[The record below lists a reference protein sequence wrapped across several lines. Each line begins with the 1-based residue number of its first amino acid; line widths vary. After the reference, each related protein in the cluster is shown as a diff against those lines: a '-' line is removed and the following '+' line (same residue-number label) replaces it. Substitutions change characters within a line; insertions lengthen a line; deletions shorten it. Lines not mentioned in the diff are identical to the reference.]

1 MIRVGIIGTSFITE
15 YLIEAFKKVSGIE
28 PYAIYSR
35 TLTKAQ
41 AFNLPKAYD
50 QLEAML
56 ADEDIDLVY
65 VASPNSIHYEQ
76 SKQALLAGKHVLCEK
91 PLVGR
96 LHQGQELFD
105 LAERH
110 NLYFMEA
117 ATTPHLP
124 NVTAIANLL
133 PKIGPIR
140 GVFCNYTQYSS
151 RYDALVAGQTPNI
164 FNPEF
169 FGGALGDLNIYNL
182 HLIVALF
189 GAPDQADYVATRHD
203 NGVDLSGTMI
213 MQYPEFVAISTANKN
228 SHGESWIQIQGEKGY
243 IYTKEKPSILQSFY
257 SSLTD
262 ETLTYQPLTNYE
274 YEISDLVEMITK
286 DDRAM
291 YEKYKTQTLTV
302 LKLFSDFH
310 GY

>member
-1 MIRVGIIGTSFITE
+1 MIRVGIIGTSFITDN
-15 YLIEAFKKVSGIE
+15 LIGAFNKVDGIE

-35 TLTKAQ
+35 TLEKAQ

-56 ADEDIDLVY
+56 ADPEIDLIY

-91 PLVGR
+91 PLVGY

-105 LAERH
+105 LAEKN

-124 NVTAIANLL
+124 NVTAMTNLL

-140 GVFCNYTQYSS
+140 AVFCNYSQYSS
-151 RYDALVAGQTPNI
+151 RYDALVAGATPNI

-169 FGGALGDLNIYNL
+169 FGGALGDLNIYNI
-182 HLIVALF
+182 HLIVSVF
-189 GAPDQADYVATRHD
+189 GAPENTEYFASRHE
-203 NGVDLSGTMI
+203 NGVDLSGTLVME
-213 MQYPEFVAISTANKN
+213 YPDFIAIATASKN

-262 ETLTYQPLTNYE
+262 EEVNYQPLTNYE
-274 YEISDLVEMITK
+274 YEVSDLIKMIK
-286 DDRAM
+286 EDNRKL
-291 YEKYKTQTLTV
+291 YEKYKAETLAV
-302 LKLFSDFH
+302 LKIFSDHH